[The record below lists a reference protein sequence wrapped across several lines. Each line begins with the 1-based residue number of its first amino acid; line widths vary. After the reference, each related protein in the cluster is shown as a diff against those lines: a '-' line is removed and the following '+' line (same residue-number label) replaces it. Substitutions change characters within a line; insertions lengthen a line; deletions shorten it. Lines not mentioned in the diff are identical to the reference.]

1 MYKKTL
7 YIKFILLATLLAFG
21 SMTAQDKK
29 TKKAK
34 TDFNSYAY
42 AEAIDAYEALVEKG
56 YTSEEIFMN
65 LGDAQYQKADYVSAA
80 HWYGKLLEL
89 EDLTVDAEYFY
100 KYAQTL
106 KSTEKYKKSDQWMRK
121 FSLAKANDSRAI
133 KFAQNGD
140 YLEKIRENS
149 GRYDIKNLSINS
161 TASDFAPSFNGNQL
175 VFSTARDTGRVLR
188 GIHKWNNKPFSNLYT
203 AIRSENGEY
212 TNAVRLSKK
221 LNKKTHETSAAFTKD
236 GSMVYFSRNNSEN
249 GKFARDKQGVS
260 RIKVYR
266 ASLKSG
272 EWTDV
277 IELPFNSDDYS
288 VAHPTLSPDE
298 TKLYFASDMPGTYGN
313 SDIFVV
319 DINSDGSF
327 GTPKNLGNKIN
338 TESRETFPF
347 LTSDNVLYFASDG
360 HPGLGGLDVFATKLQ
375 DPNNRYIVNVGEPV
389 NSKQDD
395 FSFIIDWK
403 SKKGFF
409 ASNRVGGLGSDDI
422 YGFTEIKEI
431 DLDCN
436 TMIEGT
442 VKDQETR
449 RVLSDASISLV
460 NSDGDTIGTTTSS
473 ADGSF
478 SMEESCRE
486 GEYRLVAKKNEFDN
500 GTITFTINKFEDKG
514 GIEIV
519 LEKTIKRAEVGTDLI
534 KFLDLSPVYF
544 DLDKSN
550 IRPDAERTMRKI
562 MEYLKNFPETKIEVR
577 SHTDA
582 KASNTYNERLSKR
595 RAKATVDYLIKKGI
609 YKDMINGIGL
619 GETQL
624 INDCTSR
631 GKCEDAQHQLNRR
644 SEFIVME

>member
-1 MYKKTL
+1 
-7 YIKFILLATLLAFG
+7 
-21 SMTAQDKK
+21 MTAQDKK

-249 GKFARDKQGVS
+249 GKFARDKRGVS

-644 SEFIVME
+644 SEFIVMEQQ